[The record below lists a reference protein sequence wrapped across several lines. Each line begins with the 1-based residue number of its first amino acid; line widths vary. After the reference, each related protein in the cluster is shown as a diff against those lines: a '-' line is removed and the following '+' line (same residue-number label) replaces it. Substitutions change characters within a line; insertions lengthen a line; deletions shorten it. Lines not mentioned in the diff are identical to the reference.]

1 MRSFQQRAS
10 PWHTRRVQVAAATG
24 AGTDQATAA
33 AAGRVVSCYQ
43 CAEARSFQDRAGFW
57 HTRRTQ
63 AAAATGAG
71 SDQAAA
77 AGAGWI
83 LSRHNVI
90 AEDERIGNNAEAV
103 SSAVVAAATNGAACF
118 D

>member
-33 AAGRVVSCYQ
+33 TAGRVVSWYQ
-43 CAEARSFQDRAGFW
+43 CAEARRFQDRAGFW
-57 HTRRTQ
+57 HTCRTQ
-63 AAAATGAG
+63 AAAATSAG

-83 LSRHNVI
+83 LTRHTLI
-90 AEDERIGNNAEAV
+90 SEDERIGNNAEAV

>member
-1 MRSFQQRAS
+1 M
-10 PWHTRRVQVAAATG
+10 QVAAATG
-24 AGTDQATAA
+24 AGTDQAAAA

-43 CAEARSFQDRAGFW
+43 CAQARSFQHRAGFW

-83 LSRHNVI
+83 LSHHNVI